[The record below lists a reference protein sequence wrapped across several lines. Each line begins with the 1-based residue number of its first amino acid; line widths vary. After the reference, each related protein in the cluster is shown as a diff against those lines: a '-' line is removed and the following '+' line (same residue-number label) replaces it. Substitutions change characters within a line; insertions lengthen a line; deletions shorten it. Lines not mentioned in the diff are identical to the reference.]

1 MGWHLS
7 FRVKTRCYSLSHR
20 CRHHALERSLN
31 LQHCQLTA
39 VMRHHNVQE
48 CHLECQLE
56 TREFTSWAARPSHV
70 QPFLAASPTQGV
82 QMQTCYFLPKGLCCK
97 TAEKSF
103 CSLTWISIP
112 AQLLP
117 PKLARYMSSSL
128 PFMAGDGLSISYA
141 PALLECSLKASCA
154 LSGAWECT
162 LSQMTCPS
170 RERNIY
176 QFWQKRD
183 RPLPVDL
190 MIHPTPFQ
198 ANEAQPLCFCCTK
211 CEGLHAC

>member
-1 MGWHLS
+1 M
-7 FRVKTRCYSLSHR
+7 
-20 CRHHALERSLN
+20 
-31 LQHCQLTA
+31 
-39 VMRHHNVQE
+39 
-48 CHLECQLE
+48 
-56 TREFTSWAARPSHV
+56 
-70 QPFLAASPTQGV
+70 QPFLAALPTQGV

-103 CSLTWISIP
+103 CGLTWISIP

-128 PFMAGDGLSISYA
+128 PFSAGDDLSISYA
-141 PALLECSLKASCA
+141 PALLEC
-154 LSGAWECT
+154 CT

-170 RERNIY
+170 RERSIY

-183 RPLPVDL
+183 RPLAVNL

-198 ANEAQPLCFCCTK
+198 AKEARPLCFCCAK
-211 CEGLHAC
+211 CQLMGGSSTPGGVGWHLSFP